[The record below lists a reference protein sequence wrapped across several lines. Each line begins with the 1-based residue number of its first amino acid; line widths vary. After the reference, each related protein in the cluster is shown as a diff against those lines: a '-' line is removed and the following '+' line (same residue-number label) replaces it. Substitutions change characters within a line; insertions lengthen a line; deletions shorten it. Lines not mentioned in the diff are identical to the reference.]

1 VARFTGILIHR
12 NASVALLDVLDAW
25 LAQTELERL
34 IVVENG
40 STAEHLEALRAGLER
55 AGLERAGLESA
66 GLERPGLES
75 AGLER
80 GRPPGDN
87 GPLIELLE
95 AGENLGFGPGANFG
109 LRHWLASCN
118 TDEDTEWV
126 ALAPHDAAPAVDC
139 LERMGAALDAR
150 PGAALACADVGDG
163 SIPVFDP
170 YFGGMVTVPGPAATP
185 ADPDGWEDV
194 DYPHGTLMVARRAAL
209 EEIGLFDERYFA
221 YCEEADLGARAR
233 QLGWG
238 VGLVRGARVTNTH
251 LGSSVALVDYLQH
264 RNTLLLVRTHSGLYH
279 AFIRLCISLYQ
290 LAGGVLRPAR
300 RPLVFDAR
308 ARWEG
313 IVDFVRGRYGPPPE
327 RYLTPR

>member
-1 VARFTGILIHR
+1 MQRFTGLLIHR
-12 NASVALLDVLDAW
+12 NASDSLLGVLDSW
-25 LAQTELERL
+25 LLQAGLERL
-34 IVVENG
+34 IVVDNG
-40 STAEHLEALRAGLER
+40 SGADHLKAIREAMAAHAG
-55 AGLERAGLESA
+55 
-66 GLERPGLES
+66 
-75 AGLER
+75 
-80 GRPPGDN
+80 
-87 GPLIELLE
+87 GPVAIELLE
-95 AGENLGFGPGANFG
+95 AGGNLGFGPGANAG
-109 LRHWLASCN
+109 LRHWL
-118 TDEDTEWV
+118 TTHDTQWV
-126 ALAPHDAAPAVDC
+126 ALAPHDAAPADDC
-139 LERMGAALDAR
+139 LALMGAALGRR
-150 PGAALACADVGDG
+150 PRAGLACADVGDG
-163 SIPVFDP
+163 SIPVMDP
-170 YFGGMVTVPGPAATP
+170 YFGGLVMKPRSDAGAPG
-185 ADPDGWEDV
+185 PDGWEEV
-194 DYPHGTLMVARRAAL
+194 DYPHGTLMVARRATL

>member
-1 VARFTGILIHR
+1 MARFTGILIHR

-34 IVVENG
+34 IVVDNG

-209 EEIGLFDERYFA
+209 EEIGLFDERYFMYFEDADFCRRARDAGFQVWAVPQARMWHEVSVTAQRDWPLNRYHRALGQVRFYREHPHGQLGLLRQA
-221 YCEEADLGARAR
+221 YVAARVLYMALEDLRHGDWQLLGALWRGTRDGYSERRAVPGQR
-233 QLGWG
+233 
-238 VGLVRGARVTNTH
+238 
-251 LGSSVALVDYLQH
+251 
-264 RNTLLLVRTHSGLYH
+264 
-279 AFIRLCISLYQ
+279 
-290 LAGGVLRPAR
+290 
-300 RPLVFDAR
+300 
-308 ARWEG
+308 
-313 IVDFVRGRYGPPPE
+313 
-327 RYLTPR
+327 

>member
-1 VARFTGILIHR
+1 MWVPRQYAVHSASGERF
-12 NASVALLDVLDAW
+12 
-25 LAQTELERL
+25 
-34 IVVENG
+34 
-40 STAEHLEALRAGLER
+40 
-55 AGLERAGLESA
+55 
-66 GLERPGLES
+66 
-75 AGLER
+75 
-80 GRPPGDN
+80 
-87 GPLIELLE
+87 ELLE

-109 LRHWLASCN
+109 LRHWLSSDN
-118 TDEDTEWV
+118 IDGDIDWDTEWV
-126 ALAPHDAAPAVDC
+126 ALAPHDALPAADC

-163 SIPVFDP
+163 SIPVHDR
-170 YFGGMVTVPGPAATP
+170 YFGGMVTPPPPGAPP

-209 EEIGLFDERYFA
+209 EQIGLFDERYFA

-233 QLGWG
+233 ELGWG

-264 RNTLLLVRTHSGLYH
+264 RNTLLLVRTHSGAYH

-290 LAGGVLRPAR
+290 LIGGVLRPAR

-308 ARWEG
+308 ARWDG

-327 RYLTPR
+327 RFLKPG